1 MAGERSRAAWSC
13 YFKSETYLVPLL
25 KGWVYSEGGLY
36 MGAATPQ
43 NLPDSS
49 DWQTEL
55 WAAVAKDAFPH
66 IQKGKLG
73 PGASHI
79 VLLVS
84 EAKSC
89 GA

>member
-49 DWQTEL
+49 DWQT
-55 WAAVAKDAFPH
+55 AMGCGGKRCFPTYTEGEVGTWS
-66 IQKGKLG
+66 Q
-73 PGASHI
+73 PYSS
-79 VLLVS
+79 VS
-84 EAKSC
+84 E
-89 GA
+89 